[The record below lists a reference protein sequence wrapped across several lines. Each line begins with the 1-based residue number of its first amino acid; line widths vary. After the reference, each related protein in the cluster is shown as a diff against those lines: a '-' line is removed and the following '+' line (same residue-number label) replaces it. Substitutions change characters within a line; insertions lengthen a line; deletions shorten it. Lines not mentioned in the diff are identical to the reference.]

1 MTGPAARRTAQGE
14 ATRAR
19 IIDAAADLMF
29 ARGTAGTSLDDV
41 LAATGTSKSQLY
53 HYFADKDDL
62 ILAVIAHQTDRVLAD
77 HQPYLHQLDSLTGLR
92 RWCDAIIALQR
103 EHRGVG
109 GCPIGSLASEL
120 ADTDEPARALLA
132 DSFARWED
140 LIRAGL
146 QAMHDASRLRPE
158 ADPAEL
164 AAAVIAALEGGLLLT
179 QTTRS
184 TRHLELALAMAVEH
198 VARQTDSEG
207 PNTHSSPP
215 VH

>member
-29 ARGTAGTSLDDV
+29 ARGAAGTSLDDV
-41 LAATGTSKSQLY
+41 LAATATSKSQLY
-53 HYFADKDDL
+53 HYFADKDGL
-62 ILAVIAHQTDRVLAD
+62 ILAVIARQTDRVLAD
-77 HQPYLHQLDSLTGLR
+77 QAPYLHQLDSLAGLR

-120 ADTDEPARALLA
+120 ADTTEPARALLI
-132 DSFARWED
+132 DSFARWEGM
-140 LIRAGL
+140 IRAGL
-146 QAMHDASRLRPE
+146 QTMHDASRLRPD
-158 ADPAEL
+158 ADPAGL

-184 TRHLELALAMAVEH
+184 TRHLELALGMAIEH
-198 VARQTDSEG
+198 IARHTNHED
-207 PNTHSSPP
+207 PDTHSSAPQR
-215 VH
+215 